1 MNSLRPALRQLHP
14 YSLRSETA
22 RVRLNRNE
30 SPFDWP
36 QEWKQA
42 LLERVQERAWN
53 RYPEFVPRSLVSA
66 LARRWDWPEE
76 GIAVGNGSNELL
88 QALILATLEPGR
100 SVLTVEPTFVLYALQ
115 ARVAGAQV
123 LIETLGT
130 DLRYDAV
137 HLGERLR
144 ATGATVLFLC
154 SPNNPTGSWIDPDDI
169 AELARRAPDTLIVI
183 DEAYGEFAKRTVLEL
198 RPRPTNLAVLKTFSK
213 AGSLAGLRIGYLCA
227 SREIVRA
234 VVQVKMPYS
243 VNFFSMLA
251 AERAIEGRELLEQQ
265 VKILISERERLRT
278 AMESMTGVRVYP
290 SQANFLLFEVDD
302 AQRVFRALLDN
313 EVLVRDVS
321 GGHPILS
328 RSLRV
333 TIGRPEENDL
343 FLGALRQTMEEK

>member
-1 MNSLRPALRQLHP
+1 MKSLRPSLKHLRP
-14 YSLRSETA
+14 YSLRGETA

-36 QEWKQA
+36 PEWKQA
-42 LLERVQERAWN
+42 LFEQVQKRAWN
-53 RYPEFVPRSLVSA
+53 RYPEFVPETLVGA
-66 LARRWDWPEE
+66 LSRRWDWPEE

-115 ARVAGAQV
+115 AGVAGAQV
-123 LIETLGT
+123 LSERLGA
-130 DLRYDAV
+130 DMRYDVV

-154 SPNNPTGSWIDPDDI
+154 SPNNPTGSWIDPDD
-169 AELARRAPDTLIVI
+169 LAHLAQGAPDTLIVI
-183 DEAYGEFAKRTVLEL
+183 DEAYGEFATSTVLDL
-198 RPRPTNLAVLKTFSK
+198 RPMPANLAVLKTFSK

-227 SREIVRA
+227 CPEIVRA
-234 VVQVKMPYS
+234 VNQVKLPYS
-243 VNFFSMLA
+243 VNVFSMLA
-251 AERAIEGRELLEQQ
+251 AERAIEGRSLLEQQ
-265 VKILISERERLRT
+265 VKILVSERERVRT
-278 AMESMTGVRVYP
+278 AMQTMIGVKVYP

-302 AQRVFRALLDN
+302 AQRVFSALLAR

-321 GGHPILS
+321 DSHPILC

-333 TIGRPEENDL
+333 TIGESKENDL
-343 FLGALRQTMEEK
+343 FLAALREAVEEK